1 MNLQLHVKRSVIA
14 VACSGIRRGWGRTSE
29 RLFFLNLKF
38 FFFFQVLWGHQRE
51 WRKIVK
57 AGLADTRHAMEGV
70 VYKPG
75 GFND

>member
-1 MNLQLHVKRSVIA
+1 M
-14 VACSGIRRGWGRTSE
+14 ACSGIRRGWGRTSE
-29 RLFFLNLKF
+29 RLFFF
-38 FFFFQVLWGHQRE
+38 FLGGHQRE

-57 AGLADTRHAMEGV
+57 AELADTRHAMEGV

>member
-29 RLFFLNLKF
+29 RLFYF
-38 FFFFQVLWGHQRE
+38 FFSISRGHQRE

>member
-14 VACSGIRRGWGRTSE
+14 VVCSGIRRGWSRTSE
-29 RLFFLNLKF
+29 RLFF
-38 FFFFQVLWGHQRE
+38 FQFLRGHQRE